1 MAKKIGPKRPKEPGG
16 LEELRVTRIVG
27 ISDLKKNPMRVFV
40 EAKGETFVVLNY
52 NRPEFYIVPAADY
65 AALMDRIEDL
75 EDAAK
80 IRERE
85 HEPRV
90 AVGIDEL

>member
-1 MAKKIGPKRPKEPGG
+1 MARKMEPKTGG
-16 LEELRVTRIVG
+16 EAPAMEELRSRRFVSITE
-27 ISDLKKNPMRVFV
+27 LKRNPMRLFV
-40 EAKGETFVVLNY
+40 EAKGEAFAVLNY

-80 IRERE
+80 IRERA

-90 AVGIDEL
+90 AVEIDDL